1 MWKSHNIL
9 RYDIAEANPC
19 CETHTQVQLIDSPV
33 SDIVH
38 ADTETKAIFAD
49 ILIL

>member
-1 MWKSHNIL
+1 MWKSHNTL
-9 RYDIAEANPC
+9 RYDIAEPNPC
-19 CETHTQVQLIDSPV
+19 CETHTQVQLIDSAV
-33 SDIVH
+33 SDIVR